1 MENLS
6 NNFIL
11 ILMTG
16 LLIKHFICDFPLQN
30 IVNNWIIKSKGH
42 RDFDIWFRPLLVH
55 SMIHGLFSLLTMT
68 ILFAIF
74 ARSEFSLNIILV
86 GVVEIFVHLVI
97 DRIKAHPELGGRF
110 SPDQIYFWWALGLD
124 QLAHFLT
131 YIAMIAYIVK

>member
-1 MENLS
+1 MEVS

-30 IVNNWIIKSKGH
+30 IASNWIIKSKGH
-42 RDFDIWFRPLLVH
+42 PDFEVWFGPLLAH
-55 SMIHGLFSLLTMT
+55 SMIHGFFSIITIT
-68 ILFAIF
+68 ILFGIF
-74 ARSEFSLNIILV
+74 APNEIPPNIIMV
-86 GVVEIFVHLVI
+86 GLIEIFVHLVV
-97 DRIKAHPELGGRF
+97 DRVKAHPKIGGRF